1 MKTTITIEKEVDIK
15 RIHMDLA
22 VRYEEEDM
30 PNDYPFRHGDMWS
43 IDVDI
48 DSGQIKDW
56 PAGVPARQLYMK
68 VTDNGAYFLYD
79 DEGKGLASIEND
91 YVPHGVVP
99 GEFGDYIE
107 FDIDATGVITNWP
120 KNPSF
125 EDFFPN

>member
-1 MKTTITIEKEVDIK
+1 MKTKVRIEKEVDIK

-30 PNDYPFRHGDMWS
+30 PNDYPFRRYDTWS

-56 PAGVPARQLYMK
+56 PSGIPARQLYMK
-68 VTDNGAYFLYD
+68 VTDNGAYYLYD
-79 DEGKGLASIEND
+79 EHGTELASIEDD

-107 FDIDATGVITNWP
+107 FNIDENGRITNWP
-120 KNPSF
+120 KRPKF
-125 EDFFPN
+125 DDFFPD